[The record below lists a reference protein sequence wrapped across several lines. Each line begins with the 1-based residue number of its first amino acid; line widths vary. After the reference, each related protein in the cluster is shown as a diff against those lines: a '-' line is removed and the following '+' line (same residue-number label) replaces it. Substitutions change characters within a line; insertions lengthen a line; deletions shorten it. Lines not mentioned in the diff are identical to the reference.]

1 MNTLEASIGR
11 WPEIIKHWG
20 LEITGNRHVHCK
32 LCNKSKKTLRI
43 NEYRDG
49 CTYICTCSSGSV
61 INYIMEFTGKSFA
74 EIAKEI
80 DLIIGNTPDKKERK
94 KIPKAQ
100 QKTLGNLRDYR
111 GTDTEIY
118 LMNRNIKMMPE
129 MSISHS
135 DGEQYYNS
143 NGEKSGIY
151 PAMIAKITDSLSLEV
166 LQLHITYI
174 KNGKKFDRKVKGV
187 ASSTDF
193 KTPCI
198 RLFTAE
204 KTLGIAEGIESALS
218 AYGLYDVPTWATVN
232 AGFMKKF
239 KAPLGVTELY
249 IFADN
254 DKSGTGHAV
263 AFECARA
270 NLNANNDV
278 SKVTVLW
285 SNELGD
291 FNDIEDK
298 EDICHW
304 LFEK

>member
-1 MNTLEASIGR
+1 
-11 WPEIIKHWG
+11 
-20 LEITGNRHVHCK
+20 
-32 LCNKSKKTLRI
+32 
-43 NEYRDG
+43 
-49 CTYICTCSSGSV
+49 
-61 INYIMEFTGKSFA
+61 
-74 EIAKEI
+74 
-80 DLIIGNTPDKKERK
+80 
-94 KIPKAQ
+94 
-100 QKTLGNLRDYR
+100 
-111 GTDTEIY
+111 
-118 LMNRNIKMMPE
+118 MPE
-129 MSISHS
+129 MSISHCAS
-135 DGEQYYNS
+135 EMYYDE
-143 NGEKSGIY
+143 NGNKVGNM
-151 PAMIAKITDSLSLEV
+151 PAMVSKITDSLSLEV
-166 LQLHITYI
+166 LQLHVTYL
-174 KNGKKFDRKVKGV
+174 KSSNKFNRKVKGI

-198 RLFTAE
+198 RLFTAQ

-218 AYGLYDVPTWATVN
+218 AHDLYDVPTWATVN

-239 KAPLGVTELY
+239 RAPLGVTELY

-285 SNELGD
+285 PNELGD

-304 LFEK
+304 SFEK